1 MPIAYLNT
9 FGSKVVPSRT
19 PIGMGI
25 SFSSILNLQLW
36 PRQQA
41 GTAVHPRNGGESVE
55 SYSKKLFTSCQ
66 LHSNIPILVGHL
78 LVFCLQ
84 TVAQM

>member
-1 MPIAYLNT
+1 MPIANLNT

-19 PIGMGI
+19 PIGMEI
-25 SFSSILNLQLW
+25 NFSSILNLQLW

-41 GTAVHPRNGGESVE
+41 GTAVHPWNGGESVE
-55 SYSKKLFTSCQ
+55 SCSKSYSLAANCTVTFRSWSDTC
-66 LHSNIPILVGHL
+66 V
-78 LVFCLQ
+78 VFCLQ